1 MLRSELIFWINVNY
15 YSKKKSGIRRYNSIQ
30 VFTFISNDFSLSVYN
45 QIQMKMIS
53 DIFNDI
59 YIFVHG
65 IIETLNTY
73 NSNITERQDD
83 IGFTYNFY
91 KS

>member
-1 MLRSELIFWINVNY
+1 
-15 YSKKKSGIRRYNSIQ
+15 
-30 VFTFISNDFSLSVYN
+30 
-45 QIQMKMIS
+45 MKMIS